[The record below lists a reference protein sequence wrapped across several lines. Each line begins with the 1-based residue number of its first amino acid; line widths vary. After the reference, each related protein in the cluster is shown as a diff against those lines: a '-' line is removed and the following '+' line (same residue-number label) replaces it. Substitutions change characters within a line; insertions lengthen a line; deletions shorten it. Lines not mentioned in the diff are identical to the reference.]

1 MAGAPVPSPG
11 VSGSIP
17 MTDREWDKLTNLVL
31 ERCVV
36 PVIGPELL
44 TWQEDGKEQSLYSAC
59 GRKLAEQ
66 AGIAFPADRAHH
78 ALYDVANLLSLK
90 QNSGDLAFDID
101 DVMRRNPWPVP
112 DVLRKL
118 AEIPSFSLYVTTT
131 IDHLFEKALQDARGP
146 GQELENIVFTP
157 RGVKSRIDLPNNF
170 GPTSATVL
178 YHLFGSSSAV
188 SDTFAKTEDDLIEF
202 SWSLL
207 DQQYSPDN
215 LYDYLQKKTVL
226 LLGCSFPDWLA
237 RFFIHAL
244 NGRRHE
250 ETINIYY
257 VSPNCEA
264 GLADFLMRRRAKV
277 ITTESPVDF
286 VGKLHRL
293 CSERS
298 SNRDVAQRP
307 TPELQTDFKS
317 GAVFLSYASED
328 RARVREIRSQLEAA
342 NIDTWMDERA
352 LQPGEEFE
360 QSIRENIRRAAYFLC
375 IISRSLDQPPR
386 ALGGY
391 VLKEWKWAEDAALER
406 HKEDAFLQPIVVDDT
421 PSGARF
427 VDSPYRDLH
436 WTRLRDGRLPPEFI
450 DLLSRGIR
458 KYRRAK

>member
-1 MAGAPVPSPG
+1 
-11 VSGSIP
+11 
-17 MTDREWDKLTNLVL
+17 MTEREWDKLTNLVL

-36 PVIGPELL
+36 PVIGPQLL
-44 TWQEDGKEQSLYSAC
+44 TWQEDGKEQSLYAAC
-59 GRKLAEQ
+59 GKKLADQ
-66 AGIAFPADRAHH
+66 AGLPFPADRRDH

-118 AEIPSFSLYVTTT
+118 AEISSFSLYVTTT

-146 GQELENIVFTP
+146 NQEVENVVFTP

-170 GPTSATVL
+170 GPTSAPVL
-178 YHLFGSSSAV
+178 YHLFGASSAV

-215 LYDYLQKKTVL
+215 LYDYLQRKTVL

-244 NGRRHE
+244 NGRRPQ

-257 VSPNCEA
+257 VNQNCET

-277 ITTESPVDF
+277 ITTVSAAEF
-286 VGKLHRL
+286 AAKLHQLWR
-293 CSERS
+293 ERTA
-298 SNRDVAQRP
+298 NRDVALAP
-307 TPELQTDFKS
+307 AAELQTDFKS

-328 RARVREIRSQLEAA
+328 RARVREIRAQLEAA

-352 LQPGEEFE
+352 LQPGDEFE
-360 QSIRENIRRAAYFLC
+360 QSIRENIRRAAYFLV
-375 IISRSLDQPPR
+375 IISRSLDQPSR

-406 HKEDAFLQPIVVDDT
+406 HKEDAFLQPIVIDDT

-436 WTRLRDGRLPPEFI
+436 WTRLREGRLPPEFI

-458 KYRRAK
+458 KYRRAR

>member
-1 MAGAPVPSPG
+1 MAEAPIRSPG
-11 VSGSIP
+11 VPSSFP
-17 MTDREWDKLTNLVL
+17 MTEREWDKLTNLVL

-59 GRKLAEQ
+59 GRKLADQ
-66 AGIAFPADRAHH
+66 AGLAFPADRAHH

-112 DVLRKL
+112 DALKKL
-118 AEIPSFSLYVTTT
+118 AEISSFSLYVTTT
-131 IDHLFEKALQDARGP
+131 IDHLFEKALQDVRGP
-146 GQELENIVFTP
+146 NHEFENIVFTP

-178 YHLFGSSSAV
+178 YHLFGASSAV

-215 LYDYLQKKTVL
+215 LYDYLQRKTVL

-244 NGRRHE
+244 NGRRPQ

-257 VSPNCEA
+257 VNQYCET

-277 ITTESPVDF
+277 ITTESAVEF
-286 VGKLHRL
+286 ATKLHRL
-293 CSERS
+293 WRERS
-298 SNRDVAQRP
+298 ANRDVALP
-307 TPELQTDFKS
+307 LAPELQTDFKP

-328 RARVREIRSQLEAA
+328 RARVRDIRAQLEAA

-352 LQPGEEFE
+352 LQPGDEFE
-360 QSIRENIRRAAYFLC
+360 QSIRENIRRAAYFLV
-375 IISRSLDQPPR
+375 IISRTLDQPSR

-406 HKEDAFLQPIVVDDT
+406 HKEDAFLQPIVIDDT
-421 PSGARF
+421 PSGVRF

-436 WTRLRDGRLPPEFI
+436 WTRLREGKLPPEFI

>member
-1 MAGAPVPSPG
+1 
-11 VSGSIP
+11 
-17 MTDREWDKLTNLVL
+17 MTEREWDKLTNLVL

-59 GRKLAEQ
+59 GRKLADQ
-66 AGIAFPADRAHH
+66 AGLAFPADRAHH

-112 DVLRKL
+112 DALKKL
-118 AEIPSFSLYVTTT
+118 AEISSFSLYVTTT
-131 IDHLFEKALQDARGP
+131 IDHLFEKALQDVRGP
-146 GQELENIVFTP
+146 NHEFENIVFTP

-178 YHLFGSSSAV
+178 YHLFGASSAV

-215 LYDYLQKKTVL
+215 LYDYLQRKTVL

-244 NGRRHE
+244 NGRRPQ

-257 VSPNCEA
+257 VNQYCET

-277 ITTESPVDF
+277 ITTESAVEF
-286 VGKLHRL
+286 ATKLHRL
-293 CSERS
+293 WRERS
-298 SNRDVAQRP
+298 ANRDVALP
-307 TPELQTDFKS
+307 LAPELQTDFKP

-328 RARVREIRSQLEAA
+328 RARVRDIRAQLEAA

-352 LQPGEEFE
+352 LQPGDEFE
-360 QSIRENIRRAAYFLC
+360 QSIRENIRRAAYFLV
-375 IISRSLDQPPR
+375 IISRTLDQPSR

-406 HKEDAFLQPIVVDDT
+406 HKEDAFLQPIVIDDT
-421 PSGARF
+421 PSGVRF

-436 WTRLRDGRLPPEFI
+436 WTRLREGKLPPEFI

>member
-1 MAGAPVPSPG
+1 
-11 VSGSIP
+11 
-17 MTDREWDKLTNLVL
+17 MTEREWDKLTNLVL

-44 TWQEDGKEQSLYSAC
+44 TWQEDGEEQSLYSAC
-59 GRKLAEQ
+59 GKKLADQ
-66 AGIAFPADRAHH
+66 AGLAFPGDREHH

-101 DVMRRNPWPVP
+101 DVMRRNPWPIP
-112 DVLRKL
+112 EVLRKL
-118 AEIPSFSLYVTTT
+118 AEISSFSLYVTTT
-131 IDHLFEKALQDARGP
+131 IDHLFEKALEDARGP
-146 GQELENIVFTP
+146 NQEIENIVFTP

-178 YHLFGSSSAV
+178 YHLFGASSAV

-215 LYDYLQKKTVL
+215 LYDYLQRKTVL

-244 NGRRHE
+244 NGRRPQ

-257 VSPNCEA
+257 VNQRCET

-277 ITTESPVDF
+277 ITTESAVDF
-286 VGKLHRL
+286 ATKLHRL
-293 CSERS
+293 WKERS
-298 SNRDVAQRP
+298 ASHSAAALAA
-307 TPELQTDFKS
+307 PEAQTDFKS

-328 RARVREIRSQLEAA
+328 RARVREIRAQLEAA

-352 LQPGEEFE
+352 LQPGDEFE
-360 QSIRENIRRAAYFLC
+360 QSIRENIRRAAFFLV
-375 IISRSLDQPPR
+375 IISRSLDQPSR

-391 VLKEWKWAEDAALER
+391 VLKEWKWGEDAALER
-406 HKEDAFLQPIVVDDT
+406 HKEDVFLQPIVIDDT

-436 WTRLRDGRLPPEFI
+436 WTRLRDGKLPPEFI